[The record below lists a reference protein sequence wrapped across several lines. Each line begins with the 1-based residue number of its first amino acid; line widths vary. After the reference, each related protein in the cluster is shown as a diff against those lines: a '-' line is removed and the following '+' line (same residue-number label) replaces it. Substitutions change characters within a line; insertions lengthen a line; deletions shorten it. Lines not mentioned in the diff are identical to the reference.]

1 MKYLNKFNENNNSN
15 EIDLEYIDMCF
26 VDFIDEDRYKSTL
39 FRGNDG
45 VNIDIRIPEEYS
57 IPYSTGS
64 IDDLIKVVKWKEQ
77 EYLKVKDALNKIKL
91 QMPNLMYYIALVDHQ
106 NLESDAFMTIRLN
119 YNISYFHTI

>member
-77 EYLKVKDALNKIKL
+77 EYLKVKDALSNGLINAVAETPEEMMEKAKEWIKA
-91 QMPNLMYYIALVDHQ
+91 IKFKQ
-106 NLESDAFMTIRLN
+106 NFK
-119 YNISYFHTI
+119 